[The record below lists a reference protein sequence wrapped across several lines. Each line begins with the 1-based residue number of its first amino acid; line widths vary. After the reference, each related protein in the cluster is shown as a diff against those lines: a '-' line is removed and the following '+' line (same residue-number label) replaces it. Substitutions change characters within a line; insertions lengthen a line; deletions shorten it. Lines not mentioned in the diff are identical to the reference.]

1 MDLTARY
8 PGTRQLGSGEAARLR
23 GDWEE
28 DSSSLSDPDAEAGGV
43 LLLTPAR
50 GMPIPVEV

>member
-8 PGTRQLGSGEAARLR
+8 PGTRELGSREAARVR
-23 GDWEE
+23 GDWEG
-28 DSSSLSDPDAEAGGV
+28 DSFSLGDPEAGGV

-50 GMPIPVEV
+50 GMPIPAEV

>member
-8 PGTRQLGSGEAARLR
+8 PGTRQLGSGEAARLH

-28 DSSSLSDPDAEAGGV
+28 DSSSLGDPDAEGA